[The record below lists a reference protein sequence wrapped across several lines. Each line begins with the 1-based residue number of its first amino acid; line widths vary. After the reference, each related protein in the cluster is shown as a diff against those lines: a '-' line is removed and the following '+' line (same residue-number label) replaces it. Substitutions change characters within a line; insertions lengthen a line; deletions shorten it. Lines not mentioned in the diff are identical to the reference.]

1 MDSASSMMAVTA
13 AQVTPVT
20 TSLVAAGAPEA
31 SQVPGEQFSALL
43 GNVLEAAP
51 QQTVPNDVAVLMQA
65 LQGTLQVVLP
75 EQAEADQ
82 APQEQVQQ
90 DAAGVSEQAVALAGF
105 MQAALLVPQTVPVV
119 PQMVADTA
127 TEQQTTPVAVTTAV
141 SGDASCQAKYV
152 FSTDTPMRSV
162 LTEEGRFEQSS
173 EVVQQQQAA
182 RTQQHGEAGQLVP
195 AVQPALTA
203 LTEHAAALSS
213 QIGRQQQEL
222 FSLPQQQTQNGAAAQ
237 ATEPLQS
244 AAEQVSPQAVQQM
257 KSAAE
262 LLPGTKVTVQS
273 PAQPVFAQSAEVAVA
288 AAQQPQAGMAGAE
301 GDQQGN
307 DKDARHTADGR
318 LVTALQGEQLLQEQ
332 GQMDAGAQKL
342 MEPGHQPVQVARQHP
357 AVDALHRVADNLPVQ
372 AEQVVRQVAE
382 RLSTQ
387 PLKQGNDQISLKLA
401 PEHLGNLQLN
411 LRMEDQRLRI
421 EVVAEQ
427 RGVRDALLTQ
437 VEELRE
443 TLARQNITMD
453 SFDVTTG
460 GNNAWNQQT
469 PDWRQAASDR
479 RPYQEQ
485 RYGAPAH
492 TMMANAGDGG
502 AGVRY
507 FAPQYQSTLDVRF

>member
-13 AQVTPVT
+13 AQVTPVI
-20 TSLVAAGAPEA
+20 TSVVAAGAPDA
-31 SQVPGEQFSALL
+31 SPVPGEQFSELL

-51 QQTVPNDVAVLMQA
+51 QQAVPNEVAVLMQA
-65 LQGTLQVVLP
+65 LAGPLQVVMP
-75 EQAEADQ
+75 EQAVADQ
-82 APQEQVQQ
+82 LPQEQVQQ
-90 DAAGVSEQAVALAGF
+90 DTAGVSEQAVALAGF
-105 MQAALLVPQTVPVV
+105 MQAALLVSQAVSVV

-127 TEQQTTPVAVTTAV
+127 AEQQAMSEAVAVTAAV
-141 SGDASCQAKYV
+141 TGVECCQAERMAEV
-152 FSTDTPMRSV
+152 ELPVVDRS
-162 LTEEGRFEQSS
+162 LEEGRSAQSHMVS
-173 EVVQQQQAA
+173 QQQKAVPDQQQVVSPQA
-182 RTQQHGEAGQLVP
+182 TQ
-195 AVQPALTA
+195 TA
-203 LTEHAAALSS
+203 LAERTVASATLV
-213 QIGRQQQEL
+213 GRQQQEL
-222 FSLPQQQTQNGAAAQ
+222 FSLPPQQTQNGAAAQ
-237 ATEPLQS
+237 ATELLQS
-244 AAEQVSPQAVQQM
+244 AAEQVSPQAPQQM

-262 LLPGTKVTVQS
+262 LLPGTKVTVQ
-273 PAQPVFAQSAEVAVA
+273 PPTQPVFAQSAEVAVA
-288 AAQQPQAGMAGAE
+288 AAQQAQTDRTGAE
-301 GDQQGN
+301 GEQQGA
-307 DKDARHTADGR
+307 DKDARHTADKQ
-318 LVTALQGEQLLQEQ
+318 LVTAQQGEQLLQEQ
-332 GQMDAGAQKL
+332 GQIEAGAQKL
-342 MEPGHQPVQVARQHP
+342 MEPGHQPVQVTRPHP
-357 AVDALHRVADNLPVQ
+357 AVDTLHRVADNLPVQ

-387 PLKQGNDQISLKLA
+387 PLKQGSDQISLKLA

-427 RGVRDALLTQ
+427 RAVRDALLTQ

-469 PDWRQAASDR
+469 PDWRQTANDR

-485 RYGAPAH
+485 RYGAPAR
-492 TMMANAGDGG
+492 TMMANAGAGG